1 LCYGAFPDSEPIAF
15 PVSVPITKRR
25 EYKTY
30 VHTID
35 VLAILQAKAPAL
47 LRRSADGR

>member
-1 LCYGAFPDSEPIAF
+1 MIFDSLSGTSNRG
-15 PVSVPITKRR
+15 VSPNDERR